1 MNFDGFHD
9 NASGLHFGQ
18 VTNLATVLSQHV
30 ALNGG
35 HVPEITLCVAF
46 GAP

>member
-1 MNFDGFHD
+1 MDFDGFHV

-30 ALNGG
+30 ALSGAY
-35 HVPEITLCVAF
+35 VPEIALCVAF